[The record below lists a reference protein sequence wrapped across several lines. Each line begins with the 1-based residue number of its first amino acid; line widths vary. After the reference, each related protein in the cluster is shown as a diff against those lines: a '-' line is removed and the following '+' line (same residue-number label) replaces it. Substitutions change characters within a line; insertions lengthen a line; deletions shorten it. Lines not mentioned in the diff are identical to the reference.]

1 VAFLNQEP
9 LAILAELLILF
20 YLLGIYAAIHVL
32 NNGRTSQGTIAWF
45 VALLTMPYVAAPL
58 YLVFGYHK
66 FWGYVKARRA
76 GDNQLGA
83 IVDAILKNPN
93 LDQLVAEN
101 QTSLMQVASDLA
113 RMPFSRGNRAR
124 LLVDGQA
131 TFEAIFEAIEQAE
144 HYILVQFYILRDDD
158 LGQQLKSR
166 LIERRKAGVNV
177 YLLYD
182 DVGSY
187 QLSSDY
193 IHELKAADIE
203 VSGFTTLSRWKNRF
217 RINFRNHR
225 KIVVVDGRQAFVGG
239 HNVGDEY
246 LGKDPEFGRWRD
258 THVALEGPV
267 VKGIQLVFCED
278 WFWAAEQQLDLDW
291 SLQACE
297 EPGMNVLT
305 LPSGPADGR
314 ETCTLFFMEA
324 ISSARKRLWI
334 VSPYF
339 VPDEQI
345 MTALQ
350 LAVLRGV
357 DVRIMLP
364 AKADHMLVYLS
375 SFSYLREAEQTGIRF
390 FRYDDGFL
398 HQKVML
404 VDDVW
409 AVVGTANFDNRS
421 FRINFEITMLFA
433 DKPFAS
439 EVEAMLIEDFKHC
452 HEVTSK
458 DFFGKPWWYRLVSR
472 VARLSS
478 PLQ

>member
-1 VAFLNQEP
+1 VAFFEQAP
-9 LAILAELLILF
+9 LLILAELVVVF

-45 VALLTMPYVAAPL
+45 VALLAMPYIAAPL

-76 GDNQLGA
+76 GDTQLSS

-93 LDQLVAEN
+93 IDDLIVEN
-101 QTSLMQVASDLA
+101 QTPFMQVASDLA
-113 RMPFSRGNRAR
+113 AMPFGRGNSAQ
-124 LLVDGQA
+124 LLIDGDA
-131 TFEAIFEAIEQAE
+131 TFRAIFEAVEKAE
-144 HYILVQFYILRDDD
+144 DYILVQFYILRDDD
-158 LGQQLKSR
+158 LGQQLRNK
-166 LIERRKAGVNV
+166 LLERAKNGVRV

-182 DVGSY
+182 EIGSY
-187 QLSSDY
+187 QLSGSYLD
-193 IHELKAADIE
+193 ELKQGGVE

-225 KIVVVDGRQAFVGG
+225 KIVVVDGKQAFVGG

-246 LGKDPEFGRWRD
+246 LGKDPKLGRWRD

-267 VKGIQLVFCED
+267 VKGVQLVFCED
-278 WFWAAEQQLDLDW
+278 WFWAAEQQIDLDW

-297 EPGMNVLT
+297 EPGMNVLA
-305 LPSGPADGR
+305 LPSGPADSR
-314 ETCTLFFMEA
+314 ETCTLFFMDA
-324 ISSARKRLWI
+324 INSAKNRLWI

-345 MTALQ
+345 ITALQ
-350 LAVLRGV
+350 LAVMRGV

-364 AKADHMLVYLS
+364 ARADHMLVYLS

-404 VDDVW
+404 IDEEW
-409 AVVGTANFDNRS
+409 SMVGTANFDNRS
-421 FRINFEITMLFA
+421 FRINFEITMVFA
-433 DKPFAS
+433 DRDFAAKIES
-439 EVEAMLIEDFKHC
+439 MLLEDFKHC

-458 DFFGKPWWYRLVSR
+458 DFHRKPLWYRLVSR
-472 VARLSS
+472 IARLSS